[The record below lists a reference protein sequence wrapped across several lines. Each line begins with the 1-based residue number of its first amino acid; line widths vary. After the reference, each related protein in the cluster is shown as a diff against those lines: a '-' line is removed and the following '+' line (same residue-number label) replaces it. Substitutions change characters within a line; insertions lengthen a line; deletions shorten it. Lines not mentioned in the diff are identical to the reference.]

1 MSRRVGPRK
10 PGASEGR
17 TDLTPSS
24 PPVSPLKKDERK
36 SLTDSGYDAGYTSMS
51 CSTATDPDIISKST
65 CSMLDSWVLDEEAQH
80 SGDLKMAS
88 APKLDSG
95 YIEPP
100 SSELLV
106 DCEAQLLD
114 RKLSV
119 REMYAQD
126 DDGDTLL
133 HIAVIKGWTKLLV
146 RVIRETPH
154 PDLLDI
160 QNDYGQTALHVA
172 ALCGRHH
179 EARMLVVA
187 GATVDARDDVGRT
200 PLHIACR
207 RGDVRVASDLLAD
220 ATEEE
225 TDFLQTR
232 YGVRPGGHDSTRTA
246 ALVSQR
252 TLTGDTALH
261 LAVSSGSLDLLE
273 LLLRH
278 VPDPNLRE
286 RYCGATPLHLA
297 CRLGRPDLA
306 DVLLRSGRV
315 DVNATDY
322 GRRTA
327 LRHLWDAQRQNPRS
341 KDLLCLV
348 LLLRDHGGVPIV
360 DPGSE
365 DEDDSEEDSS
375 EDYDE
380 SEDEEDSV
388 RANPVNSRL
397 SPHGYSP
404 GERCRRLIAEPTRQ
418 IIPTFQAL
426 SHHVNPVAVCII
438 VGTFE
443 RLSAGSV
450 SSQPCILFYHR
461 HQVWW
466 RSRFSLYIWCC
477 LLAPLVSPV
486 LAKLE
491 TDSIACVSS
500 FAFQCFVL
508 VVAHC

>member
-36 SLTDSGYDAGYTSMS
+36 SLMDSGYDAGYTSMS

-65 CSMLDSWVLDEEAQH
+65 CSMLDSGLLDEEAQH
-80 SGDLKMAS
+80 TGGDLKMAS
-88 APKLDSG
+88 ATTLDSG
-95 YIEPP
+95 YIEPH
-100 SSELLV
+100 SSASLLEE
-106 DCEAQLLD
+106 DCEALLLG

-133 HIAVIKGWTKLLV
+133 HIAVMKGWTRLLL

-160 QNDYGQTALHVA
+160 ENDYGQTALHVA

-179 EARMLVVA
+179 EARLLVVA
-187 GATVDARDDVGRT
+187 GATVDAKDDVGRT

-207 RGDVRVASDLLAD
+207 RGDFRVATDLLED
-220 ATEEE
+220 VTGEE

-232 YGVRPGGHDSTRTA
+232 YGVRPGGRDTTRTA

-261 LAVSSGSLDLLE
+261 LAVSSGSLDLVE
-273 LLLRH
+273 LLLRY
-278 VPDPNLRE
+278 VPDPNVRE

-322 GRRTA
+322 GRRTP

-341 KDLLCLV
+341 KDLLRLV
-348 LLLRDHGGVPIV
+348 LLLRDHGGTPIV

-365 DEDDSEEDSS
+365 DEDDDSEEDSS
-375 EDYDE
+375 EDDDE
-380 SEDEEDSV
+380 SEEEEGGV

-397 SPHGYSP
+397 PPHGYS
-404 GERCRRLIAEPTRQ
+404 R
-418 IIPTFQAL
+418 
-426 SHHVNPVAVCII
+426 VND
-438 VGTFE
+438 VGA
-443 RLSAGSV
+443 S
-450 SSQPCILFYHR
+450 
-461 HQVWW
+461 
-466 RSRFSLYIWCC
+466 
-477 LLAPLVSPV
+477 
-486 LAKLE
+486 
-491 TDSIACVSS
+491 
-500 FAFQCFVL
+500 
-508 VVAHC
+508 

>member
-1 MSRRVGPRK
+1 MSRRASAGPRK
-10 PGASEGR
+10 AGASEGR

-51 CSTATDPDIISKST
+51 CSTATDPDIISKLT
-65 CSMLDSWVLDEEAQH
+65 CSMLDSGVLDEEAHH

-88 APKLDSG
+88 ATKLDSG
-95 YIEPP
+95 YIEP
-100 SSELLV
+100 SSSALLLEE
-106 DCEAQLLD
+106 DCETQLLG

-133 HIAVIKGWTKLLV
+133 HIAVVKGWTRLLV

-160 QNDYGQTALHVA
+160 PNDYGQTALHVA
-172 ALCGRHH
+172 ALCSRHH
-179 EARMLVVA
+179 EARLLVVA
-187 GATVDARDDVGRT
+187 GATVDARDDAGQT

-207 RGDVRVASDLLAD
+207 RGDCRVASDLLAD
-220 ATEEE
+220 VTEEE

-232 YGVRPGGHDSTRTA
+232 YGLRPGCRDSTRSA

-261 LAVSSGSLDLLE
+261 LAVSSGSLDLVE

-278 VPDPNLRE
+278 VPDPNVRE

-341 KDLLCLV
+341 KDLLRLV
-348 LLLRDHGGVPIV
+348 LLLRDHGGTPIV

-375 EDYDE
+375 DGYDE
-380 SEDEEDSV
+380 SEDEEDGV
-388 RANPVNSRL
+388 RANTVNSRL
-397 SPHGYSP
+397 SPHAYP
-404 GERCRRLIAEPTRQ
+404 R
-418 IIPTFQAL
+418 
-426 SHHVNPVAVCII
+426 VNN
-438 VGTFE
+438 VGA
-443 RLSAGSV
+443 S
-450 SSQPCILFYHR
+450 
-461 HQVWW
+461 
-466 RSRFSLYIWCC
+466 
-477 LLAPLVSPV
+477 
-486 LAKLE
+486 
-491 TDSIACVSS
+491 
-500 FAFQCFVL
+500 
-508 VVAHC
+508 

>member
-114 RKLSV
+114 RKLSL

-133 HIAVIKGWTKLLV
+133 HIAVMKGWTKLLV

-232 YGVRPGGHDSTRTA
+232 YGVRPGGHDPTRTA

-341 KDLLCLV
+341 KDLLRLV

-397 SPHGYSP
+397 SPHGYP
-404 GERCRRLIAEPTRQ
+404 R
-418 IIPTFQAL
+418 
-426 SHHVNPVAVCII
+426 VND
-438 VGTFE
+438 VGA
-443 RLSAGSV
+443 S
-450 SSQPCILFYHR
+450 
-461 HQVWW
+461 
-466 RSRFSLYIWCC
+466 
-477 LLAPLVSPV
+477 
-486 LAKLE
+486 
-491 TDSIACVSS
+491 
-500 FAFQCFVL
+500 
-508 VVAHC
+508 